1 MDIQGKYCGNLDCD
15 DGSGSG
21 GKDWKVAGFTGKIMS
36 SAWDCCGWNTR
47 VMPSGDEERVIAYKR
62 SLNGDVDVRVFAT
75 ELITKAVVRDE
86 LPRGRLYME
95 RKKEP
100 PPSLEEPQDI

>member
-1 MDIQGKYCGNLDCD
+1 MDIQGKYGGNLDCD

-21 GKDWKVAGFTGKIMS
+21 GKDWKVAEFTGKIMS

-47 VMPSGDEERVIAYKR
+47 VIPSGDEERVIEHKR
-62 SLNGDVDVRVFAT
+62 SLNGDVGVQVVAT

-86 LPRGRLYME
+86 IAQGKIIHGEEKRAST
-95 RKKEP
+95 EP
-100 PPSLEEPQDI
+100 